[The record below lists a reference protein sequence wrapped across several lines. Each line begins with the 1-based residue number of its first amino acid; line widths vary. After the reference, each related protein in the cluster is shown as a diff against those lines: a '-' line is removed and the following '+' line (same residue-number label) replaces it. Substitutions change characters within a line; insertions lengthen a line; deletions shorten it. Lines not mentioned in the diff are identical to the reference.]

1 LNAIRNLAH
10 SKPGQVIRSAA
21 QKFGILRFCKFCLV
35 GATGTAVN
43 MGLLWLLT
51 EFASFPYL
59 VSSAISIETSIIV
72 NFSLHSFFTFSDQR
86 PSTLKAFFRRLLPYN
101 LVSLAGLAINMGILW
116 LLTEKAGLYYLL
128 ANLIGIVTVTLWRY
142 LVSRRWI
149 WKQRDRS

>member
-1 LNAIRNLAH
+1 
-10 SKPGQVIRSAA
+10 
-21 QKFGILRFCKFCLV
+21 
-35 GATGTAVN
+35 